1 MSLPER
7 ARRAKSAPMLHIS
20 ALTYR
25 LGERL
30 LIENASAALPSG
42 AHVGLVGRNGAGKTT
57 LFRILRGEL
66 GPETG
71 TIMVPKGARVGSVD
85 QEAPAGGQSLVD
97 FVLSADVERESLT
110 AEAETATNPERIAE
124 IHTRLVDIE
133 AHNAPARAARIL
145 QGLGFDEAAQARSLG
160 EFSGGWRMR
169 VALAA
174 VLFSEPD
181 ILLLDEPTNYLD
193 LEGVLWLTD
202 YLKTCPATI
211 LVISHDRDLLDDVAQ
226 QILHLDRGKMTLWS
240 GGYSSFERL
249 RREQQILA
257 GKAAKK
263 QEEKRAHLQAFVD
276 RFRAK
281 ASKAVQAQSR
291 LKMLA
296 KMEPIAAVVDDNVQP
311 FKWPPVVKRL
321 SPPIVTM
328 DKVSAG
334 YDGRA
339 VISRIDLSLADDDR
353 IGLLGQ
359 NGNGK
364 STFAKLVSG
373 RLEPLAGKMTRANKL
388 QVGYFAQHQIDELEP
403 GGSVYDHVAERM
415 RGEAVSKI
423 RGRAAMI
430 GFSGARADTK
440 VDSLSGG
447 EKARLMMGLAA
458 FDGPQLLIL
467 DEPTNHLDI
476 DSRGEL
482 IEAINDYE
490 GACILVSHD
499 RRLLEATV
507 DRLWV
512 AANGTVKPFEGD
524 LADYSRFVL
533 SGAEPKQRRK
543 REFEAQP
550 SVSKAEARASADQAG
565 NRRARRQDE
574 PLPGSPPPDRRRAD
588 ASERARRR
596 CGQDGRSRGEARR
609 ARAHDRGDRKG
620 VVRTDGR
627 GRTDMTGRRCEVWRG
642 RSYSAHDSHRIRRR
656 ADALAGQLRRPAR
669 SAGAYRESQRRSPRP
684 RQRDADHRT
693 LVRRS
698 PAGRSGAHRRRAGER
713 TQTNRQA
720 PRCGPR
726 STSSR
731 TSRSAIVAFGSS
743 AATMCCL
750 RPTIGTCRRGSRP
763 R

>member
-1 MSLPER
+1 
-7 ARRAKSAPMLHIS
+7 MLHIS

-30 LIENASAALPSG
+30 LIDNASAALPSG

-57 LFRILRGEL
+57 LLRLIRGEL
-66 GPETG
+66 APESG
-71 TIMVPKGARVGSVD
+71 AVIVPKGARVGSVE
-85 QEAPAGGQSLVD
+85 QEAPAGAESLVD
-97 FVLSADVERESLT
+97 FVLSADVEREALM
-110 AEAETATNPERIAE
+110 AEAETASDPERIAE

-145 QGLGFDEAAQARSLG
+145 KGLGFDEAAQGRSLG

-181 ILLLDEPTNYLD
+181 LLLLDEPTNYLD

-202 YLKTCPATI
+202 YLKSCAATI

-226 QILHLDRGKMTLWS
+226 QILHLDRGKLTLWS
-240 GGYSSFERL
+240 GGYSSFERQ

-263 QEEKRAHLQAFVD
+263 QEERRAHLQAFVD

-296 KMEPIAAVVDDNVQP
+296 KMEPIAAIVDDNVQP
-311 FKWPPVVKRL
+311 FKWPPVAKRL

-339 VISRIDLSLADDDR
+339 VIARIDLSLADDDR

-364 STFAKLVSG
+364 STFAKLVAG
-373 RLEPLAGKMTRANKL
+373 RLEPMAGKMTRANRL

-415 RGEAVSKI
+415 RGEPESKI

-430 GFSGARADTK
+430 GFSGARSATK
-440 VDSLSGG
+440 VEALSGG

-499 RRLLEATV
+499 RRLLEACV
-507 DRLWV
+507 DRLWL

-533 SGAEPKQRRK
+533 STAERPQQRPKREFGAEPSSARAK
-543 REFEAQP
+543 REPQPIKREIAVLEDKMNRFQDLLRRVDEALA
-550 SVSKAEARASADQAG
+550 KASARNGDAAKIAELAAK
-565 NRRARRQDE
+565 RAE
-574 PLPGSPPPDRRRAD
+574 L
-588 ASERARRR
+588 ERALTATE
-596 CGQDGRSRGEARR
+596 QAWFELTA
-609 ARAHDRGDRKG
+609 
-620 VVRTDGR
+620 
-627 GRTDMTGRRCEVWRG
+627 EV
-642 RSYSAHDSHRIRRR
+642 
-656 ADALAGQLRRPAR
+656 
-669 SAGAYRESQRRSPRP
+669 E
-684 RQRDADHRT
+684 
-693 LVRRS
+693 
-698 PAGRSGAHRRRAGER
+698 
-713 TQTNRQA
+713 QT
-720 PRCGPR
+720 
-726 STSSR
+726 
-731 TSRSAIVAFGSS
+731 
-743 AATMCCL
+743 
-750 RPTIGTCRRGSRP
+750 
-763 R
+763 

>member
-1 MSLPER
+1 
-7 ARRAKSAPMLHIS
+7 MLHIS

-30 LIENASAALPSG
+30 LIDNATAALPSG

-66 GPETG
+66 APETG
-71 TIMVPKGARVGSVD
+71 AIMVPKGARVGSVD
-85 QEAPAGGQSLVD
+85 QEAPAGAESLVD
-97 FVLSADVERESLT
+97 FVLSADVEREALM
-110 AEAETATNPERIAE
+110 AEAETASDPERIAE

-145 QGLGFDEAAQARSLG
+145 KGLGFDEAAQARSLG

-181 ILLLDEPTNYLD
+181 LLLLDEPTNYLD

-226 QILHLDRGKMTLWS
+226 QILHLDRGKLTLWS
-240 GGYSSFERL
+240 GGYSSFERQ
-249 RREQQILA
+249 RHEQQILA

-296 KMEPIAAVVDDNVQP
+296 KMEPIAAIVDDTVQP

-339 VISRIDLSLADDDR
+339 VIGRIDLSLADDDR

-364 STFAKLVSG
+364 STFAKLIAG
-373 RLEPLAGKMTRANKL
+373 RLEPMAGKMTRANRL

-415 RGEAVSKI
+415 RGEAISKI

-440 VDSLSGG
+440 V
-447 EKARLMMGLAA
+447 ELALRRREGA
-458 FDGPQLLIL
+458 PHDGPCRLRR
-467 DEPTNHLDI
+467 T
-476 DSRGEL
+476 
-482 IEAINDYE
+482 A
-490 GACILVSHD
+490 ASH
-499 RRLLEATV
+499 
-507 DRLWV
+507 
-512 AANGTVKPFEGD
+512 P
-524 LADYSRFVL
+524 
-533 SGAEPKQRRK
+533 
-543 REFEAQP
+543 
-550 SVSKAEARASADQAG
+550 
-565 NRRARRQDE
+565 
-574 PLPGSPPPDRRRAD
+574 RRAD
-588 ASERARRR
+588 QPSRHRQPRRI
-596 CGQDGRSRGEARR
+596 
-609 ARAHDRGDRKG
+609 DRGD
-620 VVRTDGR
+620 
-627 GRTDMTGRRCEVWRG
+627 
-642 RSYSAHDSHRIRRR
+642 
-656 ADALAGQLRRPAR
+656 
-669 SAGAYRESQRRSPRP
+669 QR
-684 RQRDADHRT
+684 
-693 LVRRS
+693 L
-698 PAGRSGAHRRRAGER
+698 
-713 TQTNRQA
+713 
-720 PRCGPR
+720 
-726 STSSR
+726 
-731 TSRSAIVAFGSS
+731 
-743 AATMCCL
+743 
-750 RPTIGTCRRGSRP
+750 
-763 R
+763 